1 MAEEFDINCA
11 KGLDRSFLHYGIRE
25 DDLKIIR
32 ELCVKYAIPEE
43 WLVDEGLKKYHEARV
58 RDIELRN
65 ETIERVVESALE
77 KVTEVT
83 K

>member
-1 MAEEFDINCA
+1 MNCA

-43 WLVDEGLKKYHEARV
+43 WLVDEVLKKYHEARV

>member
-1 MAEEFDINCA
+1 MNCA

-25 DDLKIIR
+25 EDLKVIR
-32 ELCVKYAIPEE
+32 ELCVKHGILEE
-43 WLVDEGLKKYHEARV
+43 WLVEEVLKKYHEARV
-58 RDIELRN
+58 RDIELRG
-65 ETIERVVESALE
+65 ETVERVVESALE